1 MASDARDTQAWRGP
15 THQTIMLALVIV
27 TATVLIAARF
37 LLSAPSPQPEGP
49 VQMAHLTGAPPFGT
63 ATPTPS
69 DPNEYRSQGTAVAE
83 AQTWIQP
90 IMAGYPDPSKDTP
103 AEEAVRAQLGN
114 PDKIIMISLSGEFL
128 QAFDHG
134 KLIRWAYV
142 TTGKPTTPTDL
153 GVFHVFS
160 KQSPVTFLPI
170 SNNPSSPEFG
180 FPSKVQY
187 GLEYEDGGFFI
198 HDVWWRTVFGPG
210 TNVDHYDPGRDE
222 LSPGSH
228 GCVNTPLP
236 VVQFLFFWAPIGTP
250 VVVFE

>member
-1 MASDARDTQAWRGP
+1 MASDARDTQARGKLP
-15 THQTIMLALVIV
+15 QQAIILALVIV
-27 TATVLIAARF
+27 VAMVLITARF
-37 LLSAPSPQPEGP
+37 VLSAPSPQPEGP
-49 VQMAHLTGAPPFGT
+49 GSVVHLTGAPPFGT
-63 ATPTPS
+63 VTPTAAAPI
-69 DPNEYRSQGTAVAE
+69 NVGTQGTAIAGE
-83 AQTWIQP
+83 QSWLQP
-90 IMAGYPDPSKDTP
+90 IVPGFPDPTKDTS
-103 AEEAVRAQLGN
+103 AEQAMRANLGN
-114 PDKIIMISLSGEFL
+114 PAKIIMVSLSGEFL

-142 TTGKPTTPTDL
+142 TTGKPTTPTDV

-210 TNVDHYDPGRDE
+210 TNVDHWDVGRAE
-222 LSPGSH
+222 PSPGSH